1 MLGKDSAKSLVKM
14 ATDAGK
20 KLKKEKSL
28 TIPERMYRILGAMRG
43 NTLNKSFFVGENQGI
58 IITYDDKHK
67 EWVVWSEFPLF
78 GKKKVVEY
86 PHAVGQTLQ
95 EALKNFEINVDR
107 KLK

>member
-1 MLGKDSAKSLVKM
+1 M

-28 TIPERMYRILGAMRG
+28 TIQERMYRILGAMRG
-43 NTLNKSFFVGENQGI
+43 NTQNKSFFVGENQGI
-58 IITYDDKHK
+58 IITYDDKSK
-67 EWVVWSEFPLF
+67 EWVVWSELPLF
-78 GKKKVVEY
+78 GKRNATEY